1 MDAEIV
7 EIITRKVM
15 EALEAEEKISLPE
28 VEPRPSVSHSSFSA
42 AGKRVLLV
50 LDGPFREAEE
60 AFAQIRKLGE
70 AGVSWIILCT
80 VGSDPEDIA
89 KKLSGQK
96 FSLLEKMPLNPDEL
110 LRSLDGVFI
119 PFFTL
124 AACSRAALLMDDH
137 PVPAVIFSALR
148 EEKPILAG
156 ADTLNS
162 FSFYSAVLPK
172 AFLDLLRERRSAMEG
187 FGIMLAEART
197 FFSSFGRLFNGGLPA
212 AGPTRPVITSE
223 DILLS
228 HRSGNRVLE
237 FPRGSII
244 TPLARETAQSLG
256 VEIII
261 P

>member
-28 VEPRPSVSHSSFSA
+28 VEPRPSVFSFFPS
-42 AGKRVLLV
+42 GKRILLV
-50 LDGPFREAEE
+50 LDGPFREADE

-70 AGVSWIILCT
+70 AGVSWSALCT
-80 VGSDPEDIA
+80 GETDIGYVL
-89 KKLSGQK
+89 KELSGQRLT
-96 FSLLEKMPLNPDEL
+96 LLEKLPVNPDEL
-110 LRSLDGVFI
+110 LRSFDGVFI

-124 AACSRAALLMDDH
+124 ASCSRAALLIDDH
-137 PVPAVIFSALR
+137 PVPAVIFSALK
-148 EEKPILAG
+148 EEKPVMAG
-156 ADTLNS
+156 ADELNS

-172 AFLDLLRERRSAMEG
+172 AFLDLLRERRSAVEG
-187 FGIMLAEART
+187 FGIQLAEART
-197 FFSSFGRLFNGGLPA
+197 FFSSFQRLFDGGLPA
-212 AGPTRPVITSE
+212 SGPTRPVITSE
-223 DILLS
+223 DIIIS